1 MGEGADEG
9 GWGKGQIG
17 ECRVR
22 GVWEERSVWPCPER
36 SGRKGGGSGEGG
48 GGGRAGREGVP
59 RERGGEEE
67 DRLR

>member
-1 MGEGADEG
+1 M
-9 GWGKGQIG
+9 GKGSDRRVQGVGGVGG
-17 ECRVR
+17 EV
-22 GVWEERSVWPCPER
+22 GVAVSRAIRKEGWWEW
-36 SGRKGGGSGEGG
+36 GG